1 MVNSRVMPR
10 VGVLV
15 NNEIV
20 ATLVSEIT
28 PRNVSLSFVERRSL
42 RKDFRTIVIYLFAVK
57 YASYH
62 SDMFFSLRY
71 LGIG

>member
-10 VGVLV
+10 AGVLV

-28 PRNVSLSFVERRSL
+28 PRNVSLSFVE
-42 RKDFRTIVIYLFAVK
+42 RTIVIYLFAVK